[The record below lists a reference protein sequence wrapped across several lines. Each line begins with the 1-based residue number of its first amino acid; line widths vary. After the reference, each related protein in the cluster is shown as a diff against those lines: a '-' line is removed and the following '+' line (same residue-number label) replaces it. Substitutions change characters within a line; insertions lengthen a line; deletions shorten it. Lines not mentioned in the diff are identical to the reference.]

1 MSDISLIVDAFDYAD
16 ENLYE
21 IAIKE
26 QKAINYLSK
35 QLGNASQKQIQD
47 VYDKLIDDNFFK
59 SENGLTFLYLLRENL
74 INVYKVDESTLK
86 PIPVERAND
95 ARVKSVMFDCN
106 ERVKAA
112 QKETKNIRDRSRIFI
127 IAIVVLLIALGAMFY
142 ILRTS
147 DIPTILDYQT
157 KIEDKY
163 SQWEEDLKQ
172 RESIIRKKERAL
184 NIENDD

>member
-1 MSDISLIVDAFDYAD
+1 MKEISGD
-16 ENLYE
+16 
-21 IAIKE
+21 
-26 QKAINYLSK
+26 
-35 QLGNASQKQIQD
+35 
-47 VYDKLIDDNFFK
+47 
-59 SENGLTFLYLLRENL
+59 T
-74 INVYKVDESTLK
+74 
-86 PIPVERAND
+86 
-95 ARVKSVMFDCN
+95 
-106 ERVKAA
+106 
-112 QKETKNIRDRSRIFI
+112 TKNIRDRSRIFI

-147 DIPTILDYQT
+147 DIPTMLDYQT